1 MNPSSPHHASLVR
14 TGAAVVVLVLAAV
27 LAGDPGT
34 ALYPYGYGWS

>member
-27 LAGDPGT
+27 LAGT